1 MATPIDTTLGRLPA
15 SEALSIN
22 LQGLD
27 EQIKKLNQQLQI
39 SRNQLQALQWRKTP
53 TPADKRN
60 ILMLQKLIAQNESSL
75 TKLTANRAAAQSQLY
90 ESTGQYDKL
99 LTGESRDAFMA
110 INSLFKGYG
119 LESLAGKI
127 YEYVKNGYAADT
139 ISILLQ
145 DTAEY
150 KQRFSGNEARKAA
163 GLPVLSPGE
172 YLAVEASYRQIMQ
185 SAGLPSGFYDQ
196 PSDFTTWIGKNVSP
210 TEVESRVN
218 LATQAT
224 TLANPSYR
232 KALNQM
238 GISDSQL
245 TAYFLDPDKALPII
259 QKAAATAQI
268 GAEAIAQG
276 LTFDQSYAEQL
287 ATSGLTREQAQSGY
301 AQVATE
307 LESMKTLGDIYGE
320 DWTQRTSEE
329 AILQGSAEATK
340 KKARLLSQER
350 GTFGAASGGA
360 RGGLAQAGG
369 AR

>member
-75 TKLTANRAAAQSQLY
+75 TKLTANRATAQNQLY

-185 SAGLPSGFYDQ
+185 SAGL
-196 PSDFTTWIGKNVSP
+196 
-210 TEVESRVN
+210 
-218 LATQAT
+218 
-224 TLANPSYR
+224 
-232 KALNQM
+232 
-238 GISDSQL
+238 
-245 TAYFLDPDKALPII
+245 
-259 QKAAATAQI
+259 
-268 GAEAIAQG
+268 
-276 LTFDQSYAEQL
+276 
-287 ATSGLTREQAQSGY
+287 
-301 AQVATE
+301 
-307 LESMKTLGDIYGE
+307 
-320 DWTQRTSEE
+320 
-329 AILQGSAEATK
+329 
-340 KKARLLSQER
+340 
-350 GTFGAASGGA
+350 
-360 RGGLAQAGG
+360 
-369 AR
+369 